1 MFPHACFQFIKGIN
15 AWCSSLFHLKLPL
28 MPPLTCTSYKS
39 RNNMAK
45 NVKLTIFTKQRLHQL
60 LCIPHPINEWYWS
73 CILPK
78 EWNVTMNDM
87 MQRITTMPMQP
98 RTICRICTHGDWKN
112 LETLTNGERRNQAQV
127 DLEVRRGES
136 KRLLMY
142 QGQSLPRCTW
152 KRFQRT
158 HNCLRLSK

>member
-1 MFPHACFQFIKGIN
+1 
-15 AWCSSLFHLKLPL
+15 
-28 MPPLTCTSYKS
+28 
-39 RNNMAK
+39 
-45 NVKLTIFTKQRLHQL
+45 
-60 LCIPHPINEWYWS
+60 
-73 CILPK
+73 
-78 EWNVTMNDM
+78 MNDM

-158 HNCLRLSK
+158 HNCL